1 MATATTHRYWEFAD
15 ATAHR
20 AQEINFYKN
29 AGILA
34 GLAHGAR
41 QVAGPTVPGSRWPR
55 KSRRPD
61 RMS

>member
-1 MATATTHRYWEFAD
+1 MATATTHRYWE
-15 ATAHR
+15 ATAHP

-55 KSRRPD
+55 KSRRRD
-61 RMS
+61 HMS